1 MNFIKKVIKKIM
13 DLKTIRQGLTK
24 QTESKQDELELSP
37 KEIDF
42 LLQTIA
48 TSQFEGK
55 DVQIVYE
62 TAVKL
67 QKLLNTKN

>member
-1 MNFIKKVIKKIM
+1 MNFIKKVIEKIM
-13 DLKTIRQGLTK
+13 ADIKSIRNGSK
-24 QTESKQDELELSP
+24 SKQPEELTQ

-48 TSQFEGK
+48 KSTFEGK

-67 QKLLNTKN
+67 QKLINNKS

>member
-1 MNFIKKVIKKIM
+1 MNFLKKVIEKIM
-13 DLKTIRQGLTK
+13 ADIKSIRNGSK
-24 QTESKQDELELSP
+24 SKQSEELTQ

-48 TSQFEGK
+48 KSTFEDK

-67 QKLLNTKN
+67 QKLINDKS

>member
-1 MNFIKKVIKKIM
+1 MHFIKKVIEKIM
-13 DLKTIRQGLTK
+13 ADIKSIRNGSK
-24 QTESKQDELELSP
+24 SKQPEELTQ

-48 TSQFEGK
+48 KSTFEGK

-67 QKLLNTKN
+67 QKLINNKS

>member
-1 MNFIKKVIKKIM
+1 M

>member
-1 MNFIKKVIKKIM
+1 MKFLKKVIEKIM
-13 DLKTIRQGLTK
+13 ADIKSIRHVSK
-24 QTESKQDELELSP
+24 SKQSEELTL

-48 TSQFEGK
+48 ESTFEGK

-67 QKLLNTKN
+67 QKLINDKS

>member
-1 MNFIKKVIKKIM
+1 MNFLKKVIEKIM
-13 DLKTIRQGLTK
+13 ADIKSIRNGSK
-24 QTESKQDELELSP
+24 SKQSEELTQ

-48 TSQFEGK
+48 KSTFEGK

-67 QKLLNTKN
+67 QKLINDKS

>member
-1 MNFIKKVIKKIM
+1 MNFIKKVIEKIM
-13 DLKTIRQGLTK
+13 DLKTVRKNTTANNKQIEELT
-24 QTESKQDELELSP
+24 P

-48 TSQFEGK
+48 NSTFEGK

-67 QKLLNTKN
+67 QKLINKKS

>member
-1 MNFIKKVIKKIM
+1 MNFIKKVIEKIM
-13 DLKTIRQGLTK
+13 DLKTVRKSSTDNNKQIEELT
-24 QTESKQDELELSP
+24 P

-48 TSQFEGK
+48 NSTFEGK

-67 QKLLNTKN
+67 QKLINKKS

>member
-1 MNFIKKVIKKIM
+1 MADIKS
-13 DLKTIRQGLTK
+13 IRDSGKGKQSEELT
-24 QTESKQDELELSP
+24 P

-48 TSQFEGK
+48 KSTFEGK

-67 QKLLNTKN
+67 QKLINDKS

>member
-1 MNFIKKVIKKIM
+1 MNFLKKVIEKIM
-13 DLKTIRQGLTK
+13 ADIKSIRNGSK
-24 QTESKQDELELSP
+24 SKQSDELTP

-48 TSQFEGK
+48 NSTFEGK

-67 QKLLNTKN
+67 QKLINDKS

>member
-1 MNFIKKVIKKIM
+1 MNFLKKVIKKIM
-13 DLKTIRQGLTK
+13 DLKTVRKSSTANNKQIEELT
-24 QTESKQDELELSP
+24 P

-48 TSQFEGK
+48 NSTFEGK

-67 QKLLNTKN
+67 QKLINKKS

>member
-1 MNFIKKVIKKIM
+1 MNFLKKVIKKIM
-13 DLKTIRQGLTK
+13 DLKTVRQSSTASNKQIEELT
-24 QTESKQDELELSP
+24 P

-48 TSQFEGK
+48 NSTFEGK

-67 QKLLNTKN
+67 QKLINKKS

>member
-1 MNFIKKVIKKIM
+1 MNFIKKVIEKIM
-13 DLKTIRQGLTK
+13 DLKTVRKSSTDNNKQIEELT
-24 QTESKQDELELSP
+24 P

-48 TSQFEGK
+48 NSTFEGK

-67 QKLLNTKN
+67 QKLINKK